1 MCLLKLIIISASH
14 KMFLMKKK
22 VLLRQKLTIF
32 RLLISCTAILC
43 SIRAGF
49 VILLDGRVEHVFFFF
64 FFFFFATELP
74 HCHLGKFH
82 GK

>member
-22 VLLRQKLTIF
+22 KVLLRQKLSIF

-43 SIRAGF
+43 SIRAGL
-49 VILLDGRVEHVFFFF
+49 VILLDGSVEHVFFFISN
-64 FFFFFATELP
+64 
-74 HCHLGKFH
+74 
-82 GK
+82 

>member
-14 KMFLMKKK
+14 KMFFNEKKK
-22 VLLRQKLTIF
+22 VLLSGRLSIF

-49 VILLDGRVEHVFFFF
+49 VILLDDSVEHVFFFF
-64 FFFFFATELP
+64 FFFFISN
-74 HCHLGKFH
+74 
-82 GK
+82 